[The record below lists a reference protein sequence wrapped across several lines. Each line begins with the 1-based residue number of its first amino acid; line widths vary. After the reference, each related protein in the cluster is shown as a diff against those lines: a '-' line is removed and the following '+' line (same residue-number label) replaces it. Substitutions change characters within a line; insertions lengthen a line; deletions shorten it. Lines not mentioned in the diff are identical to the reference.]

1 MNQGL
6 GAVISGYTI
15 FSSGKNLPS
24 CADRW
29 KISHRFSRGI
39 GFAYCRVMKKTLLIS
54 TLLIVAMLSCK
65 SKKDKS
71 AADEDDPKKEKKI
84 SKRDYSINAANAY
97 NDVFFDSMKLVE
109 FISQPGI
116 EPKIARRMIGFYNV
130 RNYQFAWF
138 SKTGLTEQAR
148 GFWNMHNYQTDYRND
163 TALINKALSKN
174 MDGYTEEE
182 DGFAVSPSDKNIL
195 ETEFMLTKNFIIHS
209 LNNIEDGYIKRKEM
223 ERFIPSRKEDA
234 LKLADSLITKK
245 HKDDKYYEDIN
256 NSYKLL
262 KDQLK
267 IYYDIAQKGGWP
279 ALSFPAKNVKK
290 GVASAD
296 VLLLKKRLQITGDM
310 PLDTLNV
317 FDSAVEQG
325 IKNFQVRLGYTA
337 TGVLTDGQIKDL
349 NVPVTDRIKQLLL
362 NMGRMQWIINEPNGP
377 MIVVNIP
384 EFILHV
390 KDGKTRIFDMNV
402 VVGKEG
408 HNTMMFTGDLNQ
420 VVFSPY
426 WNIPTSIVK
435 KEIVPG
441 MNANSNYLASHNME
455 VTGNAGGLPTVRQ
468 LPGKGNSLGKVKFLF
483 PNSFNIY
490 FHDTPAKSL
499 FDKDKRAYSHGCIRL
514 SEPAKMANYLLE
526 GDDSWTPQKIEEA
539 MNSGEEKYVKLKKP
553 VPVLI
558 TYYTAWVDDN
568 GLLHFADDIYG
579 HDKNVMAKMFSN

>member
-1 MNQGL
+1 
-6 GAVISGYTI
+6 
-15 FSSGKNLPS
+15 
-24 CADRW
+24 
-29 KISHRFSRGI
+29 
-39 GFAYCRVMKKTLLIS
+39 MKKTLLIS
-54 TLLIVAMLSCK
+54 SLLIVAMLSCK
-65 SKKDKS
+65 SKKNQSESSDQ
-71 AADEDDPKKEKKI
+71 DDPKKEKKI
-84 SKRDYSINAANAY
+84 SKRDYSINTSNAY
-97 NDVFFDSMKLVE
+97 NDLFLDSMQLVN

-148 GFWNMHNYQTDYRND
+148 GFWNMHNYQTNYRND
-163 TALINKALSKN
+163 TALMNKSLEKSMA
-174 MDGYTEEE
+174 GYTEEE
-182 DGFAVSPSDKNIL
+182 EGFAVSADNKSIL

-234 LKLADSLITKK
+234 LALADSLINKK
-245 HKDDKYYEDIN
+245 HKDGKYYEDVN
-256 NSYKLL
+256 SSYKLL

-267 IYYDIAQKGGWP
+267 NYYGIAQKGGWP
-279 ALSFPAKNVKK
+279 AITFTAKSLKK
-290 GVASAD
+290 GTSSPD

-310 PLDTLNV
+310 PMDTLNV
-317 FDSAVEQG
+317 YDSSLADG
-325 IKNFQVRLGYTA
+325 IKNFQVRLGYA
-337 TGVLTDGQIKDL
+337 PTGTLTDGQIKDL
-349 NVPVTDRIKQLLL
+349 NVPVADRIKQLLL
-362 NMGRMQWIINEPNGP
+362 NMGRMQWIINEPSGP

-426 WNIPTSIVK
+426 WNVPPSIVK
-435 KEIVPG
+435 KEILPA
-441 MNANSNYLASHNME
+441 MESNPNYLATHNME
-455 VTGNAGGLPTVRQ
+455 INGNDGGLPSIRQ
-468 LPGKGNSLGKVKFLF
+468 LPGEGNSLGKVKFLF

-499 FDKDKRAYSHGCIRL
+499 FGKDKRAYSHGCIRL
-514 SEPAKMANYLLE
+514 SDPAKMANYLLE
-526 GDDSWTPQKIEEA
+526 GDPSWTPGKIDEA
-539 MNSGEEKYVKLKKP
+539 MNSGDEQYVKLKKP

>member
-1 MNQGL
+1 MILQVTSL
-6 GAVISGYTI
+6 V
-15 FSSGKNLPS
+15 GKNLPS
-24 CADRW
+24 YLGYGSSFAVIRE
-29 KISHRFSRGI
+29 GI
-39 GFAYCRVMKKTLLIS
+39 RFAYGDLMKKTLLIS
-54 TLLIVAMLSCK
+54 SLLIVAMLSCK
-65 SKKDKS
+65 SKKNQSESSDQ
-71 AADEDDPKKEKKI
+71 DDPKKEKKI
-84 SKRDYSINAANAY
+84 SKRDYSINTSNAY
-97 NDVFFDSMKLVE
+97 NDLFLDSMQLVN

-148 GFWNMHNYQTDYRND
+148 GFWNMHNYQTNYRND
-163 TALINKALSKN
+163 TALMNKSLEKSMA
-174 MDGYTEEE
+174 GYTEEE
-182 DGFAVSPSDKNIL
+182 EGFAVSADNKSIL

-234 LKLADSLITKK
+234 LALADSLINKK
-245 HKDDKYYEDIN
+245 HKDGKYYEDVN
-256 NSYKLL
+256 SSYKLL

-267 IYYDIAQKGGWP
+267 NYYGIAQKGGWP
-279 ALSFPAKNVKK
+279 AITFTAKSLKK
-290 GVASAD
+290 GTSSPD

-310 PLDTLNV
+310 PMDTLNV
-317 FDSAVEQG
+317 YDSSLADG
-325 IKNFQVRLGYTA
+325 IKNFQVRLGYA
-337 TGVLTDGQIKDL
+337 PTGTLTDGQIKDL
-349 NVPVTDRIKQLLL
+349 NVPVADRIKQLLL
-362 NMGRMQWIINEPNGP
+362 NMGRMQWIINEPSGP

-426 WNIPTSIVK
+426 WNVPPSIVK
-435 KEIVPG
+435 KEILPA
-441 MNANSNYLASHNME
+441 MESNPNYLATHNME
-455 VTGNAGGLPTVRQ
+455 INGNDGGLPSIRQ
-468 LPGKGNSLGKVKFLF
+468 LPGEGNSLGKVKFLF

-499 FDKDKRAYSHGCIRL
+499 FGKDKRAYSHGCIRL
-514 SEPAKMANYLLE
+514 SDPAKMANYLLE
-526 GDDSWTPQKIEEA
+526 GDPSWTPGKIDEA
-539 MNSGEEKYVKLKKP
+539 MNSGDEQYVKLKKP